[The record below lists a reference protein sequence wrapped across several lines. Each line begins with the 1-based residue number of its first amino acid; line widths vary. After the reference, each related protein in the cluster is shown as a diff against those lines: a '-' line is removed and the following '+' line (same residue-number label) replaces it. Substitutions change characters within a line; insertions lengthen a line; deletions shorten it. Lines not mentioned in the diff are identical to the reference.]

1 MGIGGLPFWSGITK
15 LPGLILN
22 VWSCFFL
29 CLNMVTYDKVSKS
42 KFLDVV
48 AFLLFA
54 MQPAVH
60 TNSSYMGAFLKEYL
74 ALSVIYGCISQ
85 RVHSG
90 RN

>member
-1 MGIGGLPFWSGITK
+1 MGIGGLSFRSGIKK

-22 VWSCFFL
+22 VWSCFL
-29 CLNMVTYDKVSKS
+29 CLNMVTYDNVSKS

-48 AFLLFA
+48 AFLLFT
-54 MQPAVH
+54 MQPSGH